1 MLRQPAAVALS
12 ATAVLFAF
20 SATASAQN
28 FKYPTNCK
36 ITASGEINTNAFIG
50 ATAFVAF
57 DSDTTS
63 LNASFPIT
71 SSSSIYNF
79 FLADSFAELFQTFS
93 DLGCITTAASSVAGQ
108 TSHEIVADT
117 SQIRLQ
123 INTVS
128 VHSASITRQL
138 PAVGPGGPVTASNQ
152 YQIPQL
158 NNLTLTLPFNVS
170 TPTITPA
177 TIKVAFDLFRQDS
190 TITTG
195 SMVGAWEI
203 FADANGNCVLDP
215 FEIQLGGAAGIVFPN
230 GTFVAPSTSFA
241 APAGSYILRTQYFNN
256 IDLFQFSPD
265 CTTSV
270 SAGGFMVDGF
280 NLRIKVG

>member
-1 MLRQPAAVALS
+1 MFRHL
-12 ATAVLFAF
+12 ATLVLFALPV
-20 SATASAQN
+20 TGSAQS

-50 ATAFVAF
+50 TTAFVAF
-57 DSDTTS
+57 DRDTTS

-71 SSSSIYNF
+71 SSSSINNF
-79 FLADSFAELFQTFS
+79 FLADSSSELFKTFN
-93 DLGCITTAASSVAGQ
+93 DLGCITTAATSVAGQ
-108 TSHEIVADT
+108 TSHQIVADQ
-117 SQIRLQ
+117 SEIQLQ
-123 INTVS
+123 INTIS
-128 VHSASITRQL
+128 VHSASITRQT
-138 PAVGPGGPVTASNQ
+138 PSFGIGGPVTASNQ

-158 NNLTLTLPFNVS
+158 NNLTLTLPFAVS

-177 TIKVAFDLFRQDS
+177 TIKVAFDLFRQD
-190 TITTG
+190 TTVTTG
-195 SMVGAWEI
+195 SMVAAWEI

-230 GTFVAPSTSFA
+230 GTFVAPPTSFA
-241 APAGSYILRTQYFNN
+241 APSGSYILRTQYFNT
-256 IDLFQFSPD
+256 IDLFQFSPN

-270 SAGGFMVDGF
+270 SAGGHMVDGF